1 MQTKTVNKKHF
12 LLIALFPVIL
22 LAGCGG
28 SSSDSNKTP
37 EAESRF
43 PEGAVML
50 PADNLTTAAKEAFIN
65 AKPGDVIVFP
75 KGRFAIQGTLT
86 FDGDSAGTG
95 ELINN
100 ITITGYG
107 MEDTILDFKNAT
119 GGDGIFVQNGKDV
132 TISDLG
138 VYEAAANAIKL
149 KNTDGVIL
157 RSVATVWDGEL
168 NQENG
173 AYGLYPVECQNILI
187 EDSYVRGSADAGIY
201 VGQSSNIVVRNNVA
215 LENVAGIEIENS
227 VNADVYG
234 NRAEKNTGGILV
246 FDLPI
251 GNQLYGSNVRVFD
264 NDVIDNNTENF
275 ANAGD
280 FLGGVHIVPP
290 GTGVILLAASD
301 VEVYNNRI
309 SDHKTTSVVTTSY
322 YIADDTLSYVN
333 PKYKDFIDDGWE
345 AVPRNV
351 SIHNNEISKSSYEP
365 TGDVLEDIIPGYMG
379 HHQAFPA
386 ILYDGLGELIAN
398 RAIDSNTA
406 GTPFFS
412 EDAICSIDNSDVS
425 HGIMFDP
432 AGDGTA
438 AAPPQSPEFLFEAT
452 QANLMAC
459 AELPPRLS
467 PATATINGTAYGC
480 EADDQNLA
488 ACAL

>member
-1 MQTKTVNKKHF
+1 
-12 LLIALFPVIL
+12 
-22 LAGCGG
+22 
-28 SSSDSNKTP
+28 
-37 EAESRF
+37 
-43 PEGAVML
+43 ML
-50 PADNLTTAAKEAFIN
+50 PADNLTTAAKKAFIN
-65 AKPGDVIVFP
+65 AEPGDVIVFP
-75 KGRFAIQGTLT
+75 KGRFEIQGTLT

-95 ELINN
+95 EPTNN
-100 ITITGYG
+100 VTITGYG
-107 MEDTILDFKNAT
+107 KEDTILDFENAS
-119 GGDGIFVQNGKDV
+119 GAGDGIFVQNGKDI

-157 RSVATVWDGEL
+157 RSVATVWEGEL

-173 AYGLYPVECQNILI
+173 SYGLYPVECQNILI
-187 EDSYVRGSADAGIY
+187 EDTYVRGSADAGIY

-215 LENVAGIEIENS
+215 EENVAGIEIENS

-251 GNQLYGSNVRVFD
+251 GNHLYGKNVRIFD
-264 NDVIDNNTENF
+264 NDVIENNTKNF

-322 YIADDTLSYVN
+322 YIADDELSYMN
-333 PKYKDFIDDGWE
+333 PTYTDVIEDGWK

-351 SIHNNEISKSSYEP
+351 SIHNNEISNSSYEP
-365 TGDVLEDIIPGYMG
+365 TGDVLEEIIMGYTAY
-379 HHQAFPA
+379 HQAFPA
-386 ILYDGLGELIAN
+386 ILYDGMGELIAN
-398 RAIDSNTA
+398 RAFDSNTA
-406 GTPFFS
+406 GDPFVA

-425 HGIMFDP
+425 HGIVFDP
-432 AGDGTA
+432 EGDGSAVTSD
-438 AAPPQSPEFLFEAT
+438 PQSPDFLFEAS
-452 QANLMAC
+452 QADLMAC
-459 AELPPRLS
+459 AELPTRML

-480 EADDQNLA
+480 EADDKNLA

>member
-1 MQTKTVNKKHF
+1 MPTKTLNKKPF

-22 LAGCGG
+22 LAGCGS
-28 SSSDSNKTP
+28 SSSDSDEKPVADN
-37 EAESRF
+37 RF
-43 PEGAVML
+43 PEGAIML

-75 KGRFAIQGTLT
+75 KGRFDIQGTLT

-95 ELINN
+95 TPINN

-107 MEDTILDFKNAT
+107 VEETILDFENAT

-132 TISDLG
+132 TITDLG

-187 EDSYVRGSADAGIY
+187 EDTYVRGSADAGIY

-234 NRAEKNTGGILV
+234 NLAKKNTGGILV

-251 GNQLYGSNVRVFD
+251 GNHLYGKNVRVFD
-264 NDVIDNNTENF
+264 NDVIDNNTKNF
-275 ANAGD
+275 ANAGT

-290 GTGVILLAASD
+290 GTGVILLSASD

-309 SDHKTTSVVTTSY
+309 TDHKTTSVVTTSY
-322 YIADDTLSYVN
+322 YIADDELSYMN
-333 PKYKDFIDDGWE
+333 PTYTAVIDDGWKP
-345 AVPRNV
+345 VPRNV
-351 SIHNNEISKSSYEP
+351 SIHNNDITNSSYNP
-365 TGDVLEDIIPGYMG
+365 TGELIDDIIMGYMG
-379 HHQAFPA
+379 NYEAFPA

-398 RAIDSNTA
+398 IGVDPTTA
-406 GTPFFS
+406 GSPFS
-412 EDAICSIDNSDVS
+412 TEDAICARDNGNVS
-425 HGIMFDP
+425 HGIVFD
-432 AGDGTA
+432 AGGDGSA
-438 AAPPQSPEFLFEAT
+438 INGMPDFLFEPT
-452 QANLMAC
+452 QTTLMAC
-459 AELPPRLS
+459 AELPTRLT